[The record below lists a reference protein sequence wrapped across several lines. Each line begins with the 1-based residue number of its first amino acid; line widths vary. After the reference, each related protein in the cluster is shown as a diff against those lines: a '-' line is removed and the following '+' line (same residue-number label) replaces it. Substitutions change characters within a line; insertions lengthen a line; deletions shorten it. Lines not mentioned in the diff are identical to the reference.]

1 MQKTLIIGNLG
12 GDAELKEHNGRQFV
26 SFSVAET
33 SKRKTANGDV
43 LESKTW
49 YECTMNYG
57 NVFPYLKK
65 GTQVMVIGRSYA
77 TAYLAEK
84 GEHQGE
90 VMVKMKCT
98 VQELT
103 LLGSANNGQQAAQ
116 QPAQA
121 PAAPTPQAQYPY
133 AQQAVQQPQ
142 QATMQMPPDGDD
154 DLPF

>member
-12 GDAELKEHNGRQFV
+12 GDAELKEYNGRQFV
-26 SFSVAET
+26 SFHIAET
-33 SKRKTANGDV
+33 GKRKTASGDV

-77 TAYLAEK
+77 TAYVAEK

-98 VQELT
+98 VQELI
-103 LLGSANNGQQAAQ
+103 LLGSSNNNGQHATQ

-121 PAAPTPQAQYPY
+121 PQ
-133 AQQAVQQPQ
+133 
-142 QATMQMPPDGDD
+142 
-154 DLPF
+154 